1 MDPEKR
7 TSLDIAIAEAEVFDV
22 VASAGLNPDQI
33 KARQA
38 KGLVNKVPRHV
49 SKTYLR
55 IIIDNVFNFLNV
67 ILFLVAGAMAWAN
80 LSPSHYF
87 FLLILAANILIG
99 LIQDIHARK
108 LTDKLKIIVDPKAT
122 VIRNGE
128 EQQIPVNEIVLSDVI
143 ILKQGDQVPAD
154 AVVLEGE
161 CKIDESLLTGEAEHV
176 KKHALDNLYSGSYVV
191 SGSCRASVSSVG
203 LSNYAEKIQ
212 KKASR
217 FHRSP
222 SEIQRVTWQ
231 VMLFCGILALVFALI
246 NFLTYLIEGLASGIP
261 LSSLFDGSREQ
272 TSLFVESVTGS
283 VVAMLPAGMFL
294 LTSLTLA
301 VGVIQ
306 LAKRRILVQ
315 ELYCIEALARVDTV
329 CFDKTGTLTDGT
341 MSVEDIAL
349 FNGHPQ
355 YELEY
360 AVATILHFTQD
371 ANMTALAL
379 KKRFGDNSSEIAA
392 ATMPFDSEKK
402 YSAVSLASGITYAIG
417 AYDFLPVNHDR
428 FVEEKIQ
435 EFAGKGYRCLALACS
450 EKAAKTSDLP
460 QKMTVCGLLAIS
472 DHLKEDAKDNI
483 AWFQENDVRVYII
496 SGDDPLTVS
505 RIAERA
511 GVAGCDRYV
520 SLAGKT
526 EEELPALLD
535 QYRVFGRVLPEQK
548 ALLVAE
554 LQKRGHKVAMTGD
567 GVNDIL
573 ALKTAD
579 CSIAMASGADAAK
592 NVAHLVALD
601 SDFSKLPDVVAEGR
615 RVINNLHRT
624 CSLFLSKTAFALI
637 LSFIFMVVS
646 WAAKIP
652 GTNTPF
658 NYPYST
664 SNLLVW
670 ELFAIGL
677 PAFFL
682 ALQPSKERLKGS
694 FLTTLLVRAA
704 PAGVAQVVA
713 ALLPIA
719 LSTIWPSLIS
729 DIPNDSFVA
738 FQIGKALSVMTFSF
752 VSLMI
757 LLRVCL
763 PFDKFRATVFGGAF
777 ALGVATVLADFFLRG
792 RILGITWD
800 HYAENFYLVII
811 GSAALSTLVY
821 FLLDKA
827 AQTVLTKIQHKEETH
842 ENRP

>member
-7 TSLDIAIAEAEVFDV
+7 TALDIAIAEAEVFDV
-22 VASAGLNPDQI
+22 APESGLNADQI

-49 SKTYLR
+49 SKSYAR
-55 IIIDNVFNFLNV
+55 IIVDNVFNFLNV
-67 ILFLVAGAMAWAN
+67 ILFLVAIVMALAH

-122 VIRNGE
+122 VIREGE
-128 EQQIPVNEIVLSDVI
+128 ERQIPVNEIVLSDVI
-143 ILKQGDQVPAD
+143 VLKQGDQVPAD
-154 AVVLEGE
+154 ATVLSGE
-161 CKIDESLLTGEAEHV
+161 CKIDESLLTGESEHV
-176 KKHALDNLYSGSYVV
+176 RKKMYDNLYSGSYVV
-191 SGSCRASVSSVG
+191 SGSCKAAVSSVG

-212 KKASR
+212 KKASG

-231 VMLFCGILALVFALI
+231 VMLICGIVALAFALI
-246 NFLTYLIEGLASGIP
+246 NFLTYLIGGLTSGI
-261 LSSLFDGSREQ
+261 SAADLFNGNRPE
-272 TSLFVESVTGS
+272 TAMFVESVTGS

-315 ELYCIEALARVDTV
+315 ELFCIEALARVDTV

-341 MSVEDIAL
+341 MSVEEIVL
-349 FNGHPQ
+349 WNGLHQ
-355 YELEY
+355 YQFDY
-360 AVATILHFTQD
+360 GVATILHFTQD
-371 ANMTALAL
+371 ENLTALAL
-379 KKRFGDNSSEIAA
+379 KKRFGSETSENAVAIS
-392 ATMPFDSEKK
+392 PFDSEKK
-402 YSAVSLASGITYAIG
+402 YSSVTLASGLTYAVG
-417 AYDFLPVNHDR
+417 AFEFLPIQADPKAAEVAHD
-428 FVEEKIQ
+428 
-435 EFAGKGYRCLALACS
+435 FATRGYRCLVLACS
-450 EKAAKTSDLP
+450 EKPAKSDELP
-460 QKMTVCGLLAIS
+460 QKMQICGLIAIS

-483 AWFQENDVRVYII
+483 AWFQENDVTVYII

-505 RIAERA
+505 HIAARA
-511 GVAGCDRYV
+511 GVNGADRCV
-520 SLAGKT
+520 SLAGKSL
-526 EEELPALLD
+526 EEIPALLD
-535 QYRVFGRVLPEQK
+535 EYRVFGRVLPEQK
-548 ALLVAE
+548 AVLVNE
-554 LQKRGHKVAMTGD
+554 LKRRGHKVAMTGD

-573 ALKTAD
+573 ALKAAD

-615 RVINNLHRT
+615 RVINNLQRT
-624 CSLFLSKTAFALI
+624 CSLFLSKTAFAFLM
-637 LSFIFMVVS
+637 SFIFMLIS
-646 WAAKIP
+646 WFLRQP
-652 GTNTPF
+652 GTDVPLT
-658 NYPYST
+658 YPYST

-670 ELFAIGL
+670 EIFAIGL

-682 ALQPSKERLKGS
+682 ALQPSHERLKGS

-704 PAGVAQVVA
+704 PAGVAQTLA
-713 ALLPIA
+713 ALLPLVLTA
-719 LSTIWPSLIS
+719 IWPSLVCAVPG
-729 DIPNDSFVA
+729 DLMQA
-738 FQIGKALSVMTFSF
+738 YQIGKALSVMTFSF

-763 PFDKFRATVFGGAF
+763 PFDRFRGFVFAGSTLLSFG
-777 ALGVATVLADFFLRG
+777 LVLADYFQRG
-792 RILGITWD
+792 ALLGISWD
-800 HYAENFYLVII
+800 HYTQHFYLVII
-811 GSAALSTLVY
+811 GSAALSTLLY

-827 AQTVLTKIQHKEETH
+827 ARTILDKYQGEDEH
-842 ENRP
+842 ENRA